1 MAEFKT
7 PDDVFKDIT
16 KSLEELGEDAG
27 KKLRSEMLDTG
38 AKIMVEEWKGAI
50 KRHKH
55 IDTGEMRDSVA
66 PRGSKAKSIREI
78 YPQGTDKKG
87 VRNAEKAFVNHYG
100 TSSRKATHF
109 VDDAEAEAEA
119 PAVEAMAN
127 AWDTYF
133 EQEG

>member
-1 MAEFKT
+1 MALF
-7 PDDVFKDIT
+7 
-16 KSLEELGEDAG
+16 
-27 KKLRSEMLDTG
+27 RSEGFDELIDDLSAHKMDFVRAAPAMLKAGSDVVVDCWKRATEKHKLVDTG
-38 AKIMVEEWKGAI
+38 DMINSIAAAPVKGNSMAC
-50 KRHKH
+50 K
-55 IDTGEMRDSVA
+55 V
-66 PRGSKAKSIREI
+66 
-78 YPQGTDKKG
+78 YPQGVDRKG
-87 VRNAEKAFVNHYG
+87 IRNAEKAFVNHYG